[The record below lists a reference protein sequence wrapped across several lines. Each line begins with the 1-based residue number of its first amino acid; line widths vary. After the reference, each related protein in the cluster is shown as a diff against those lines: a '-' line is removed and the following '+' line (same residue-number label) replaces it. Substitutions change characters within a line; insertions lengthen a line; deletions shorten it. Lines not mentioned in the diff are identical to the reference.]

1 MIVLILT
8 ATHPSSRR
16 RQHVNSQ
23 LNPEDP
29 AFKAAVIAIVD
40 TRVHEVLT
48 RIGTQLDRA
57 GYTEA
62 ANFVR
67 ANFGG

>member
-1 MIVLILT
+1 MIVLILSGSCSLQPPE
-8 ATHPSSRR
+8 A
-16 RQHVNSQ
+16 V
-23 LNPEDP
+23 LNPQISPEDP
-29 AFKAAVIAIVD
+29 VFRDAVIAVVD
-40 TRVHEVLT
+40 VRVHEVLD

-62 ANFVR
+62 AQFVR